1 MPEKQNNV
9 VLVDEKDNIVGEMEK
24 NRAHHEGLLHR
35 AVSVFIFNKNKEW
48 LLQRRAL
55 EKYHSPGQ
63 WSNTCCTHPFPGE
76 SYINAAQRRLM
87 EEMGLDVNLNE
98 EFSFIYMANLDNNM
112 VEHELDTVFFGYSDT
127 TPNINRDEVYE
138 YKYMSLENIKDEIKR
153 FPENYTPWFKK
164 LIDIIINNKGYENLC

>member
-1 MPEKQNNV
+1 
-9 VLVDEKDNIVGEMEK
+9 
-24 NRAHHEGLLHR
+24 
-35 AVSVFIFNKNKEW
+35 
-48 LLQRRAL
+48 
-55 EKYHSPGQ
+55 
-63 WSNTCCTHPFPGE
+63 
-76 SYINAAQRRLM
+76 M